1 MRETSARTILRLAVL
16 WVALWVLIPAS
27 ASANQLTV
35 YPARRIIT
43 MDPSLPSATA
53 VAVRDDRIV
62 AVGTMETLEP
72 WLGAFDYEI
81 DETFRDK
88 VLLPGFI
95 DPHLHPDLAVSLLAR
110 NEIITPED
118 WDLPSGFI
126 EGVTD
131 RAGYLARLRELVDR
145 DPDSDK
151 TFFTWGYNAFWHG
164 LITRQDLDA
173 ISATRPI
180 VVTQRSSHEVVL
192 NTAALDAAQITAAAA
207 ARVTDGVD
215 WEAGRFWERGQS
227 VVQGGIARYLR
238 DRDAADNGLALVAD
252 LIHRGGVTTIYT
264 AGSTPR
270 PGSATWTAFDSKRIP
285 IRTLKITRPG
295 GSNRRPGATLTE
307 KFETIR
313 HRTRGG

>member
-1 MRETSARTILRLAVL
+1 MRKTSARTILRLAVP

-27 ASANQLTV
+27 AAANQLTV

-62 AVGTMETLEP
+62 AVGTMEMLEP
-72 WLGAFDYEI
+72 WLEAFDYEI

-192 NTAALDAAQITAAAA
+192 NTAALAAAQLHRLGRVEVDQQHLDLTAVAGVHGAGRVDDGDA
-207 ARVTDGVD
+207 VPGGQPRARVHETAVPLRQREGDPGRHQRALPRREHDVDRGVQVGAGVAGVRVGRERQRGVQPDHGDGQGD
-215 WEAGRFWERGQS
+215 GQS
-227 VVQGGIARYLR
+227 
-238 DRDAADNGLALVAD
+238 NG
-252 LIHRGGVTTIYT
+252 R
-264 AGSTPR
+264 
-270 PGSATWTAFDSKRIP
+270 
-285 IRTLKITRPG
+285 
-295 GSNRRPGATLTE
+295 
-307 KFETIR
+307 
-313 HRTRGG
+313 

>member
-1 MRETSARTILRLAVL
+1 MRKTSARTILRLAVP

-62 AVGTMETLEP
+62 AVGTMEMLEP
-72 WLGAFDYEI
+72 WLEAFDYEI

-131 RAGYLARLRELVDR
+131 RAGYLARLR
-145 DPDSDK
+145 
-151 TFFTWGYNAFWHG
+151 
-164 LITRQDLDA
+164 
-173 ISATRPI
+173 
-180 VVTQRSSHEVVL
+180 
-192 NTAALDAAQITAAAA
+192 
-207 ARVTDGVD
+207 
-215 WEAGRFWERGQS
+215 
-227 VVQGGIARYLR
+227 
-238 DRDAADNGLALVAD
+238 
-252 LIHRGGVTTIYT
+252 
-264 AGSTPR
+264 
-270 PGSATWTAFDSKRIP
+270 
-285 IRTLKITRPG
+285 
-295 GSNRRPGATLTE
+295 
-307 KFETIR
+307 
-313 HRTRGG
+313 